1 MLKTRI
7 ELITGFLGSGK
18 TTWINNYLKLTTVN
32 DEKTVVLQLEKGE
45 EKLHKLL
52 KQQAS
57 TTTLIDSEE
66 LLTLS
71 YLKNL
76 LVLYE
81 PHRLII
87 ECNGMKMIDELI
99 HLLSTPIIRKRAF
112 ISTMINLVEGPTYK
126 IYWQNLKPILKPA
139 LSLSHMIV
147 VTKTHLMSLQDKKD
161 LQTLLE
167 IENTQAHI
175 LWVEDISYMEQAM
188 DSCSLLDK
196 GWSKTL
202 RIQLINTYNKL
213 FVDKGENR

>member
-18 TTWINNYLKLTTVN
+18 TTWINKYLKLTTVR

-57 TTTLIDSEE
+57 TTTLADGGE

-99 HLLSTPIIRKRAF
+99 DLLSTPIIRKRAF
-112 ISTMINLVEGPTYK
+112 ISTMVNLVEAPKYK
-126 IYWQNLKPILKPA
+126 VYWQNLKPILKPA

-147 VTKTHLMSLQDKKD
+147 VTKTQLMSLQDKQD
-161 LQTLLE
+161 LQNLLE

-175 LWVEDISYMEQAM
+175 IWVEDTAHMEQAM
-188 DSCSLLDK
+188 HGCSLLDK

-202 RIQLINTYNKL
+202 RIQFVNTFNKL
-213 FVDKGENR
+213 FGHKGESI